1 MKKGFRVI
9 LWIIALCLIISFL
22 TVPSGDSMEE
32 DIYSIIIKLSSFIIL
47 FLALSGIIIIYR
59 LRKKGIKI
67 NAKVEKY
74 SFYSRGVNNYYIS
87 YNVDGKTYIVRASEN
102 DYRIKKEV
110 EILISKK
117 YPWIMLDKFQSSRI
131 VIFALIGFIVTSLM
145 FIILY

>member
-9 LWIIALCLIISFL
+9 LWIIALCLIICFF
-22 TVPSGDSMEE
+22 TFPAGDSMEE
-32 DIYSIIIKLSSFIIL
+32 DIYNILIKLSSFVIL
-47 FLALSGIIIIYR
+47 FLASSGIIIIYR
-59 LRKKGIKI
+59 LRKTGIKI

-74 SFYSRGVNNYYIS
+74 SFYRRGVNNYHIS

-117 YPWIMLDKFQSSRI
+117 YPWIMLDKFQSSRT
-131 VIFALIGFIVTSLM
+131 VILALIGFIVTSLM
-145 FIILY
+145 FIIL